1 MPQSTVLVI
10 EDEPLIRMTVADDL
24 QVAGFRVLEAGNTDE
39 ALRLLETHSSI
50 RAIFTDIDMPGDL
63 DGLQLAWIVR
73 DRWPPIEI
81 VITSGNR
88 KLAARDM
95 PERSLFFPKPY
106 SHQPVIDALMRL
118 MAT

>member
-1 MPQSTVLVI
+1 MPQPTVLVV

-24 QVAGFRVLEAGNTDE
+24 QAAGFCVLEAGNTDE

-50 RAIFTDIDMPGDL
+50 RAIFTDIDMPGGL
-63 DGLQLAWIVR
+63 DGLKLAWIVR

-88 KLAARDM
+88 KIEWSTCQSAPCSFPSLM
-95 PERSLFFPKPY
+95 PTSLSSMP
-106 SHQPVIDALMRL
+106 SHG
-118 MAT
+118 

>member
-1 MPQSTVLVI
+1 MPQPTVLVV

-24 QVAGFRVLEAGNTDE
+24 QVAGFRVLEAGSADE
-39 ALRLLETHSSI
+39 ALRVLETHSSI

-63 DGLQLAWIVR
+63 DGLKLAWIVR

-88 KLAARDM
+88 KIALDDM
-95 PERSLFFPKPY
+95 PERSLVFPKPY
-106 SHQPVIDALMRL
+106 AHQPLIDALTRL
-118 MAT
+118 TA